1 MKKIINYIKSVLYK
15 NHKNKPQPPTLL
27 NFPITDNCNSKCQM
41 CNIWEERVKDEITLE
56 QIRVVFKKEY
66 FSKIKH
72 IGISGGEP
80 TLRKDL
86 VQCIDVILQ
95 SVMGLESISITSHG
109 FHSKRWSRFAPDL
122 VKLCKEYDVAFSI
135 NISIDG
141 IEDTH
146 DRIRGIEGAFIR
158 ACNTIRILKDNSIPV
173 QIQCTVSKDNVYA
186 VSSVLAFAK
195 EEGVDCIFRCATEI
209 TRLYNSDII
218 DNIALDDDQKSF
230 LADFFLSSTLHEQ
243 TISISRGL
251 YYEKMAVLLTSKSKR
266 NMPCYFQYQG
276 MLLSSKGEI
285 SPCSVSKNILGNVLD
300 GNESNLLT
308 KTEYTIRRDTVE
320 NECGSCIHDQSGAW
334 SPKVVISYL
343 LRRRNQK
350 IYGYLNIANK
360 VPLLVQRLFKALTCI
375 EKPKKI
381 DKKKVKSILIIGAY
395 GGEHV
400 GDAAILGGV
409 ILRCLSSYE
418 NIDKIYVSS
427 FRKLRTKRWINSLDF
442 TVDIECVDDELALNQ
457 KIDIDLLVYGG
468 GPLMELPLHLGNHLH
483 TAIGYSKL
491 GIPFIIEGV
500 GIGPIKTKITDYFVK
515 KLLKISSFTRVRT
528 TKAKAD
534 VYRMTGLD
542 VSLSQDPAFDYLK
555 SRTDPK
561 NLSKHELISLNKLVD
576 SASAELVV
584 AINLRPLWNKYSFIK
599 ERSTEEVELNYL
611 KELTTCFNA
620 LSKEYNIKF
629 VFFPMNADQF
639 GMSDFETANRLKR
652 LMSKVGLVLHIWEAE
667 PGIDAVIKFLRTVDC
682 VVSMRFHGC
691 IFALSQCS
699 DNVIS
704 IDYQLGKPGK
714 VTDVMNDNGLTNM
727 VNAADTLKSS
737 EIKKQIE
744 SILLKS
750 KHKHKSKLINKNIP
764 IVTEL

>member
-1 MKKIINYIKSVLYK
+1 MKKIISYVRSALYK
-15 NHKNKPQPPTLL
+15 NNQDKPLPPTLL

-56 QIRVVFKKEY
+56 QIGGVFKKEY
-66 FSKIKH
+66 FSKLKH

-95 SVMGLESISITSHG
+95 TVIGLESISITSHG
-109 FHSKRWSRFAPDL
+109 YHCKRWSRFAPDL
-122 VKLCKEYDVAFSI
+122 VKLCKKHGVAFSI

-141 IEDTH
+141 IESTH
-146 DRIRGIEGAFIR
+146 DRVRGIEGAFIR
-158 ACNTIRILKDNSIPV
+158 ACNTIKILKENSIPV
-173 QIQCTVSKDNVYA
+173 QIQCTVSKDNIY
-186 VSSVLAFAK
+186 SLSGVLAFAK
-195 EEGVDCIFRCATEI
+195 GEDVDCIFRCATEI

-218 DNIALDDDQKSF
+218 DGIALDDDQKSF

-243 TISISRGL
+243 TKSISRGL

-300 GNESNLLT
+300 GNDSNLLT
-308 KTEYTIRRDTVE
+308 KTEYTIRRDTVD

-334 SPKVVISYL
+334 SPKDVISYL
-343 LRRRNQK
+343 LRRRTEK
-350 IYGYLNIANK
+350 VYGYINIMNK
-360 VPLLVQRLFKALTCI
+360 VPLLIKRLFEAFFCT
-375 EKPKKI
+375 EKPKTI

-409 ILRCLSSYE
+409 ILRCLSFYE

-427 FRKLRTKRWINSLDF
+427 FRKARTNRWINTLDF
-442 TVDIECVDDELALNQ
+442 SVDIECVDDELALNQ
-457 KIDIDLLVYGG
+457 KVDVDLLVYGG

-483 TAIGYSKL
+483 TAIVYSKV
-491 GIPFIIEGV
+491 GVPFIIEGV
-500 GIGPIKTKITDYFVK
+500 GVGPIKTKITDYFIK
-515 KLLKISSFTRVRT
+515 RLLKISSFTRVRT
-528 TKAKAD
+528 SKAKAD

-542 VSLSQDPAFDYLK
+542 VSLSQDPAFDYLN
-555 SRTDPK
+555 SRDELK
-561 NLSKHELISLNKLVD
+561 NLSNNELISLNRLVV
-576 SASAELVV
+576 SSPAELVV

-599 ERSTEEVELNYL
+599 DRSIEEVELNYL
-611 KELTTCFNA
+611 KELTNCFNT
-620 LSKEYNIKF
+620 LSEEYNIKF

-652 LMSKVGLVLHIWEAE
+652 LMAKVGLVLHIWEAE
-667 PGIDAVIKFLRTVDC
+667 PGIDAVIKFLRTVEC
-682 VVSMRFHGC
+682 VISMRFHGC

-704 IDYQLGKPGK
+704 IDYQLGRPGK

-744 SILLKS
+744 SIFLKS
-750 KHKHKSKLINKNIP
+750 KHKHKSKLVNKNIP